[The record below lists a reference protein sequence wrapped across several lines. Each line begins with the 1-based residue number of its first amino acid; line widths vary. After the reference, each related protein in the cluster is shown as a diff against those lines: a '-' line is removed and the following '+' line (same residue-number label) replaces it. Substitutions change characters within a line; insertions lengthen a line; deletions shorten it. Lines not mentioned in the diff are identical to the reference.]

1 MSTLHRTCSQL
12 PGAGVEVKLGD
23 DRGEDV
29 RPACHRGP
37 SQPSHVGAVGV
48 TDQTCVGQGAAVAGM
63 GWRTP
68 CVAHSNR
75 DTATN
80 ETRTCALCLARCPC
94 RRVAGLATCWG
105 AEKHEISGA
114 DLAQAHR
121 PAAASPLGASCL
133 ATVGRTILAAPPSPQ
148 QDPIP
153 GLGAQGQASHSISA
167 FPSANIPDRL
177 VPTHRLRWP
186 SVESLARTDHS
197 SLRAVSEPV
206 DICQF
211 SVPILLRSP
220 QLCPA
225 FHTTHRPALN
235 PSENEQVHNQPL
247 FAQLN
252 DSGQSRSPDPGPC
265 SSP

>member
-1 MSTLHRTCSQL
+1 M
-12 PGAGVEVKLGD
+12 
-23 DRGEDV
+23 

-153 GLGAQGQASHSISA
+153 DLGAQGQASHSISA

-177 VPTHRLRWP
+177 DPAHRLRWP
-186 SVESLARTDHS
+186 SVESLVRTDHS
-197 SLRAVSEPV
+197 RFRAVSEQV

-211 SVPILLRSP
+211 SVPILLRSGMDAGRNSA
-220 QLCPA
+220 LLSTA
-225 FHTTHRPALN
+225 RPALN
-235 PSENEQVHNQPL
+235 PRRTSSVHNQPL
-247 FAQLN
+247 LAQLN
-252 DSGQSRSPDPGPC
+252 DNGQSRSPDPDPC